1 MGTGQLLRSS
11 LSQLAFPGLP
21 GTWPHRTSIPLL
33 IQHPGRLTFL
43 GKCKKN
49 LLPRSPRSTPAC
61 RLCN

>member
-11 LSQLAFPGLP
+11 LPPLAFPGLP

-33 IQHPGRLTFL
+33 IQHPGRLTSL
-43 GKCKKN
+43 ESAKK
-49 LLPRSPRSTPAC
+49 LLPRSPRSALAC